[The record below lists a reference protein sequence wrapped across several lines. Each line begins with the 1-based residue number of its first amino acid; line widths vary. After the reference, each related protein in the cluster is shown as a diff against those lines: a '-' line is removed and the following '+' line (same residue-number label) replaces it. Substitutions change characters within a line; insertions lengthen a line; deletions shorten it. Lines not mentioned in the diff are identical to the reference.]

1 MTTHTTSAP
10 FAIPAPPAASTTRAA
25 FATRATPTPTTSTA
39 RATPAA
45 RAASTTRATS
55 HIPTTPAICMRMH
68 MARWR
73 AEPGAAGLTGSSPG
87 GAVACP

>member
-10 FAIPAPPAASTTRAA
+10 FTIPAPPAASTTRA
-25 FATRATPTPTTSTA
+25 
-39 RATPAA
+39 
-45 RAASTTRATS
+45 TS
-55 HIPTTPAICMRMH
+55 HIHTTPAICMRMH